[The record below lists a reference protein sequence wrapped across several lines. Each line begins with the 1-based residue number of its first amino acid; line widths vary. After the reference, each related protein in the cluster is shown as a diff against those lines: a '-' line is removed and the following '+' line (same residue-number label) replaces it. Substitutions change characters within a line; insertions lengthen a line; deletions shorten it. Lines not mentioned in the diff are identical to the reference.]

1 MYADTNDAYGQ
12 VTKSPS
18 APLPPQPAPTVTKLD
33 FMPRDTFAALG
44 MHEKNTYLQDLA
56 DRFATATSRPRV
68 PLTKD
73 GLSRLRRFYARR
85 SLADLR
91 LDAMPDDPLN
101 QALRRLGEAIK
112 DADRHKD
119 ILGALATDLPAPVM
133 RDAPRDDAQLAFF
146 VPVIYDAPIK
156 DDVNLMDVAPFSLS
170 KSKREGV
177 ITYELKDS
185 TITIDGSAGVGLA
198 TAFDYD
204 IFLHMVSYM
213 AEEARRYR
221 LELSKGRRPDLPAR
235 VYRPSVAHILKFCR
249 RNSGGKQY
257 KDVEGALD
265 RLAGTRI
272 KIVNLSNGHRREVVN
287 MPLIQAYKVI
297 SKTTTGHVD
306 EVEIGVPDWV
316 YNGIVKEQG
325 HPHILT
331 INPDY
336 FLISQSI
343 GRVIYRLARKAAGK
357 TKAEYGLTEL
367 HKRSGSTQARPQFA
381 QMLRRFIASTKMF
394 EFPDYDLELAEGR
407 DEPKLIMRYREP
419 TPLLTG

>member
-1 MYADTNDAYGQ
+1 MFVEAKDPSVPVA
-12 VTKSPS
+12 KSAL
-18 APLPPQPAPTVTKLD
+18 APLPFEASATAVKLD
-33 FMPRDTFAALG
+33 FISRDAFTALS
-44 MHEKNTYLQDLA
+44 MHEKNAYLQDLA
-56 DRFATATSRPRV
+56 DRFAAATGRLPV
-68 PLTKD
+68 ALTKD

-91 LDAMPDDPLN
+91 LDALPNDPLN

-112 DADRHKD
+112 DDERRKD
-119 ILGALATDLPAPVM
+119 LIGALVTDLPAPVM

-156 DDVNLMDVAPFSLS
+156 DDLNLMDVAPFSLS

-185 TITIDGSAGVGLA
+185 TITIDGSAGAGLA

-221 LELSKGRRPDLPAR
+221 VSLSKGQRPHLPAR
-235 VYRPSVAHILKFCR
+235 VYRPNVAHILKFCR

-257 KDVEGALD
+257 KDVESALD

-297 SKTTTGHVD
+297 SKTTSGHVD
-306 EVEIGVPDWV
+306 EVEIGIPDWV
-316 YNGIVKEQG
+316 YNGIVKDEG
-325 HPHILT
+325 NPHILT

-381 QMLRRFIASTKMF
+381 QMLRRFVASTKMF
-394 EFPDYDLELAEGR
+394 EFPDYDLELADGR
-407 DEPKLIMRYREP
+407 DELKLVMRYRPP
-419 TPLLTG
+419 TPQLTG

>member
-1 MYADTNDAYGQ
+1 MQ
-12 VTKSPS
+12 QPS
-18 APLPPQPAPTVTKLD
+18 LKLD
-33 FMPRDTFAALG
+33 FMPRQAFAALSL
-44 MHEKNTYLQDLA
+44 HQKNDYLQDLA
-56 DRFATATSRPRV
+56 QRFATATNRPHV
-68 PLTKD
+68 
-73 GLSRLRRFYARR
+73 GLSQDALARLRRFYSRR
-85 SLADLR
+85 SFADLR
-91 LDAMPDDPLN
+91 IESLPSDPLN

-112 DADRHKD
+112 EDERKTDVIGGLTAEMPPP
-119 ILGALATDLPAPVM
+119 IL

-177 ITYELKDS
+177 ITYQLKDG
-185 TITIDGSAGVGLA
+185 TITIDGSAGAGLA

-213 AEEARRYR
+213 AEEARQYR
-221 LELSKGRRPDLPAR
+221 IALSKGRKPDLPAR
-235 VYRPSVAHILKFCR
+235 VYRPNVAHILKFCR

-257 KDVEGALD
+257 KDIEAALD

-272 KIVNLSNGHRREVVN
+272 KIVNFSGGKRREVVN

-316 YNGIVKEQG
+316 YNGIVKEEG

-336 FLISQSI
+336 FLIGQSI

-357 TKAEYGLTEL
+357 HKAEYGLTEL
-367 HKRSGSTQARPQFA
+367 HKRSGSTQARPQFS
-381 QMLRRFIASTKMF
+381 QMLKRFVASTKMF
-394 EFPDYDLELAEGR
+394 PFPDYDLDLVDGR
-407 DEPKLIMRYREP
+407 DELKLIMRYREQ
-419 TPLLTG
+419 TALLAA

>member
-1 MYADTNDAYGQ
+1 MPPPT
-12 VTKSPS
+12 
-18 APLPPQPAPTVTKLD
+18 APKLS
-33 FMPRDTFAALG
+33 FMSRETFAALS
-44 MHEKNTYLQDLA
+44 MHEKNAYLQDLA
-56 DRFATATSRPRV
+56 KQFSEATNRPQV
-68 PLTKD
+68 PLTKE

-91 LDAMPDDPLN
+91 LEAMPDDDLN
-101 QALRRLGEAIK
+101 QTLRRLGEAIK
-112 DADRHKD
+112 EEERRKD
-119 ILGALATDLPAPVM
+119 ILGGLVTDLPSPVL
-133 RDAPRDDAQLAFF
+133 REAPRDDAQLSFF

-185 TITIDGSAGVGLA
+185 TITIDGSAGAGLA

-204 IFLHMVSYM
+204 IFLHMVSHM

-221 LELSKGRRPDLPAR
+221 LALSKGQRPDLPAR
-235 VYRPSVAHILKFCR
+235 IYRPNVAHILKFCR

-257 KDVEGALD
+257 KDFESALD

-272 KIVNLSNGHRREVVN
+272 KIVNLSNGRRREVVN

-316 YNGIVKEQG
+316 YNGIVKEEG

-336 FLISQSI
+336 FLISQSF
-343 GRVIYRLARKAAGK
+343 GRFVYRLARKAAGK
-357 TKAEYGLTEL
+357 NKAEYGLTEL

-381 QMLRRFIASTKMF
+381 QMLRRFVAGTKMF
-394 EFPDYDLELAEGR
+394 PFPDYDLDLAEGR
-407 DEPKLIMRYREP
+407 EEAKLVMRYRAAIPE
-419 TPLLTG
+419 LTSVQN